1 MASNLSNQNEQA
13 NRQRVDVTKQPMG
26 VSDEAEYLVRR
37 EAEYWRK
44 LTEERQ
50 AKVLVEE
57 RERARAGRLMK
68 CPKCGMQLEEIYFG
82 DVRVDKCFSC
92 RGVWLYRA

>member
-1 MASNLSNQNEQA
+1 MSSNLDNQSEQA
-13 NRQRVDVTKQPMG
+13 NRQPVDVTKQLLG
-26 VSDEAEYLVRR
+26 VPDEAEYLVRR
-37 EAEYWRK
+37 ETEYWRK

-50 AKVLVEE
+50 ATVRVEE
-57 RERARAGRLMK
+57 RERARAGRFMK